1 MKQFSLL
8 TVALMMAALAGCGE
22 SAKVHY
28 AKAVCRQVADTAVIP
43 TAIRAYIATRDPVPS
58 RFLYVPATDSSP
70 TELGVQALQ
79 ERGPTYMYGYAPT
92 QQAQI
97 KSQLHSV
104 GDYPSLLVWY
114 HGMTRT
120 DETHAVVT
128 LSGQYVGDPE
138 DGTPTPLTHV
148 PVSCDSAGW
157 HAAPAAKTT
166 PKTVAGT

>member
-1 MKQFSLL
+1 M
-8 TVALMMAALAGCGE
+8 TVVLAGCGE
-22 SAKVHY
+22 SATVHY
-28 AKAVCRQVADTAVIP
+28 AKTICRQVADTAVIP

-70 TELGVQALQ
+70 TEIGVQTLQ
-79 ERGPTYMYGYAPT
+79 ERGPTYMYGNAPT

-114 HGMTRT
+114 HGATRT

-138 DGTPTPLTHV
+138 DGKSTPLTHV
-148 PVSCDSAGW
+148 AVSCDSAGW
-157 HAAPAAKTT
+157 HAVAPAVNTK